1 MRYILRRLG
10 FYLLTLFVSISLN
23 FFLPRLMPGDPA
35 TIMFGRFQ
43 GRLPPETLQAMKIAF
58 GFVEGSLWDQYVA
71 YLSHAIR
78 FDFGISIYRFP
89 APVSMVISTGLAWTL
104 LMNTVVLIVAF
115 SLGTLLGI
123 LASWRR
129 SGKLDGLMT
138 PLLMF
143 VSSFPYFWFAMLVLL
158 VFSIKLGWFPWGHAY
173 ADYLQPGWNLKFFGS
188 VVTHLLLPACTIV
201 TVSVGGWMLSMR
213 NTMITTLDEDYVTM
227 AEAKGL
233 PQNRIMFRYAARNA
247 MLPNFTSFGIALGFV
262 ISGALLTEV
271 VFTYPGLGFL
281 LFQAV
286 TSQDYPLLQG
296 LFLMITLAVLTA
308 NLLVDLLY
316 VRLDPRVRAD

>member
-1 MRYILRRLG
+1 
-10 FYLLTLFVSISLN
+10 
-23 FFLPRLMPGDPA
+23 
-35 TIMFGRFQ
+35 
-43 GRLPPETLQAMKIAF
+43 
-58 GFVEGSLWDQYVA
+58 
-71 YLSHAIR
+71 
-78 FDFGISIYRFP
+78 
-89 APVSMVISTGLAWTL
+89 
-104 LMNTVVLIVAF
+104 MNTIVLVVAF

-123 LASWRR
+123 LASWRHG
-129 SGKLDGLMT
+129 GKLDSLMT

-143 VSSFPYFWFAMLVLL
+143 ISSFPYFWFAMLVLL
-158 VFSIKLGWFPWGHAY
+158 VFSVQLGWFPWGHAY
-173 ADYLQPGWNLKFFGS
+173 AYDLQPGWNLKFFGS

-201 TVSVGGWMLSMR
+201 IVSVGGWMLSMR

-233 PQNRIMFRYAARNA
+233 PQKRIMFRYAARNA

>member
-10 FYLLTLFVSISLN
+10 FYLLTFFVSISLN

-43 GRLPPETLQAMKIAF
+43 GRLPPQTLQAMKIAF
-58 GFVEGSLWDQYVA
+58 GFVEGSLWNQYVT

-104 LMNTVVLIVAF
+104 LMNTIVLVVAF

-123 LASWRR
+123 LASWRHG
-129 SGKLDGLMT
+129 GKLDSLMT

-143 VSSFPYFWFAMLVLL
+143 ISSFPYFWFAMLVLL
-158 VFSIKLGWFPWGHAY
+158 VFSVNLGWLPWGHAY
-173 ADYLQPGWNLKFFGS
+173 AYDLQPGWNLKFFGS

-201 TVSVGGWMLSMR
+201 IVSLGGWMLSMR

>member
-10 FYLLTLFVSISLN
+10 FYLLTFFVSISLN

-58 GFVEGSLWDQYVA
+58 GFVEGSLWNQYVT

-104 LMNTVVLIVAF
+104 LMNSVVLVVAF

-123 LASWRR
+123 LASWRH
-129 SGKLDGLMT
+129 SGKLDSLMT

-143 VSSFPYFWFAMLVLL
+143 IGSFPYFWFAMLVLL
-158 VFSIKLGWFPWGHAY
+158 VFSVNLGWFPWGHAY
-173 ADYLQPGWNLKFFGS
+173 AYDLQPGWNLKFFGS
-188 VVTHLLLPACTIV
+188 VVTHLFLPACTIV
-201 TVSVGGWMLSMR
+201 IVSVGGWMLSMR

>member
-10 FYLLTLFVSISLN
+10 FYLLTFFVSISLN

-43 GRLPPETLQAMKIAF
+43 GRLPPQTLQAMKIAF
-58 GFVEGSLWDQYVA
+58 GFVEGSLWNQYVT
-71 YLSHAIR
+71 YLSHALR

-104 LMNTVVLIVAF
+104 LMNSVVLVVAF

-123 LASWRR
+123 LASWRHG
-129 SGKLDGLMT
+129 GKLDSLMT

-143 VSSFPYFWFAMLVLL
+143 ISSFPYFWFAMLVLL
-158 VFSIKLGWFPWGHAY
+158 VFSVNLGWLPWGHAY
-173 ADYLQPGWNLKFFGS
+173 AYDLQPGWNLKFFGS

-201 TVSVGGWMLSMR
+201 IVSLGGWMLSMR

>member
-10 FYLLTLFVSISLN
+10 FYLLTFFVSISLN

-43 GRLPPETLQAMKIAF
+43 GRLPPQTLQAMKIAF
-58 GFVEGSLWDQYVA
+58 GFVEGSLWNQYVT
-71 YLSHAIR
+71 YLSHALR

-104 LMNTVVLIVAF
+104 LMNSVVLVVAF
-115 SLGTLLGI
+115 ALGTLLGI
-123 LASWRR
+123 LASWRH
-129 SGKLDGLMT
+129 SGKLDSFMT

-143 VSSFPYFWFAMLVLL
+143 ISSFPYFWFAMLVLL
-158 VFSIKLGWFPWGHAY
+158 VFSVNLGWLPWGHAY
-173 ADYLQPGWNLKFFGS
+173 AYDLQPGWNLRFLGS
-188 VVTHLLLPACTIV
+188 VVEHLFLPACTIV
-201 TVSVGGWMLSMR
+201 IVSVGGWMLSMR

>member
-1 MRYILRRLG
+1 MRYIIRRLV
-10 FYLLTLFVSISLN
+10 FYLLALFVSISLN

-43 GRLPPETLQAMKIAF
+43 GRLPPETMEAMKIAF
-58 GFVEGSLWDQYVA
+58 GFVEGPIWNQYIA
-71 YLSHAIR
+71 YLQHAVR

-89 APVSMVISTGLAWTL
+89 APVNEVISTGLAWTV
-104 LMNTVVLIVAF
+104 LMGSVSLVVAF

-123 LASWRR
+123 WTSWRR
-129 SGKLDGLMT
+129 GGKLDSLLT

-143 VSSFPYFWFAMLVLL
+143 INSFPYFWFSMLVLL
-158 VFSIKLGWFPWGHAY
+158 ALSIKLGWFPWGHAY
-173 ADYLQPGWNLKFFGS
+173 AIDVKPGWNMAFILS
-188 VVTHLLLPACTIV
+188 VLQHLFLPAFTIV
-201 TVSVGGWMLSMR
+201 VVSVGGWMLSMR
-213 NTMITTLDEDYVTM
+213 NTMIATLEEDYVTM

-233 PQNRIMFRYAARNA
+233 PQRRIMMQYAARNA

-286 TSQDYPLLQG
+286 SSQDYPLLQG
-296 LFLMITLAVLTA
+296 LFLMITIAVLTA
-308 NLLVDLLY
+308 NLIVDFFY
-316 VRLDPRVRAD
+316 VRLDPRVRVR

>member
-10 FYLLTLFVSISLN
+10 FYLLTFFVSISLN

-43 GRLPPETLQAMKIAF
+43 GRLPPQTLQAMKIAF
-58 GFVEGSLWDQYVA
+58 GFVEGSLWNQYVT

-104 LMNTVVLIVAF
+104 LMNTIVLVVAF

-123 LASWRR
+123 LASWRHG
-129 SGKLDGLMT
+129 GKLDSLMT

-143 VSSFPYFWFAMLVLL
+143 ISSFPYFWFAMLVLL
-158 VFSIKLGWFPWGHAY
+158 VFSVNLGWLPWGHAY
-173 ADYLQPGWNLKFFGS
+173 AYDLQPGWNLKFFGS

-201 TVSVGGWMLSMR
+201 IVSVGGWMLSMR

>member
-10 FYLLTLFVSISLN
+10 FYLLTFFVSISLN

-43 GRLPPETLQAMKIAF
+43 GRLPPQTLQAMKIAF
-58 GFVEGSLWDQYVA
+58 GFVEGSLWNQYVT
-71 YLSHAIR
+71 YLSHALR

-104 LMNTVVLIVAF
+104 LMNTVVLVVAF
-115 SLGTLLGI
+115 ALGTLLGI
-123 LASWRR
+123 LASWRH
-129 SGKLDGLMT
+129 SGKLDSLMT

-143 VSSFPYFWFAMLVLL
+143 ISSFPYFWFAMLVLL
-158 VFSIKLGWFPWGHAY
+158 VFSVNLGWLPWGHAY
-173 ADYLQPGWNLKFFGS
+173 AYDLQPGWNFKFLGS
-188 VVTHLLLPACTIV
+188 VVEHLFLPACTIV
-201 TVSVGGWMLSMR
+201 IVSVGGWMLSMR

-233 PQNRIMFRYAARNA
+233 PQRRIMFRYAARNA